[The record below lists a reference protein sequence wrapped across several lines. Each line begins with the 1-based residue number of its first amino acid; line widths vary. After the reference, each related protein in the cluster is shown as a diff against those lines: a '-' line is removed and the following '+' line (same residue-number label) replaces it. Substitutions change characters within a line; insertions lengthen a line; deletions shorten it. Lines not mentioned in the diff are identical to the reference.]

1 MREIF
6 SRSHPGPIGLDIG
19 TESVRLLQLTQIA
32 GNLRVQAAGQWHFPE
47 GLSSPG
53 ADPDAR
59 TAQAAEGI
67 RQLLKKNAF
76 RGHDVVSCLR
86 TEQLA
91 IRNVR
96 LPRMNEAE
104 LERAVMFEASE
115 RLGFEVAPDRVY
127 FVNAGEIRTGAE
139 AAQEV
144 LLMGVPAQVMQDH
157 LALLEAA
164 RLRPQHIDSEP
175 AALLRAC
182 ERFMRRAQE
191 EEQMVVV
198 LDIGHSSTRV
208 VVARGQTPLLI
219 KTVDIAGRKFN
230 ESVARELNLP
240 YAEAAHIR
248 RRGGTGTDWP
258 VIDAIRPHAEAL
270 AGEVGLC
277 LRYCSVTFRGL
288 RPSRLIA
295 TGGEAYDVS
304 LLKLLGEQLS
314 CECVLGEPL
323 RGVDLHHASFGGDRR
338 GTLTEWAVAT
348 GLALRDMPC
357 SAQKEAENYET
368 RRIPA

>member
-6 SRSHPGPIGLDIG
+6 SRSRPGPIGLDVG
-19 TESVRLLQLTQIA
+19 TENVRLLQLTQVA
-32 GNLRVQAAGQWHFPE
+32 GNLRVQAAGQWQFPE

-53 ADPDAR
+53 ADPVAR
-59 TAQAAEGI
+59 ASQAGDGI
-67 RQLLKKNAF
+67 RQLLRKNAF
-76 RGHDVVSCLR
+76 RGRDVISCLR

-96 LPRMNEAE
+96 LPRMHQAE
-104 LERAVMFEASE
+104 LERAMMYEAQE
-115 RLGFEVAPDRVY
+115 RLGFEVTPDRVY
-127 FVNAGEIRTGAE
+127 YVSAGEIRTGAE

-144 LLMGVPAQVMQDH
+144 LLMGVPAQAVQDH
-157 LALLEAA
+157 VALLEAA
-164 RLRPQHIDSEP
+164 RLRPRHIDSEP
-175 AALLRAC
+175 TALLRAY
-182 ERFMRRAQE
+182 ERCMRRIQD

-198 LDIGHSSTRV
+198 LDIGYSSTRV

-219 KTVDIAGRKFN
+219 KTIDIAGRKFN

-248 RRGGTGTDWP
+248 RRGGAGTDWP

-304 LLKLLGEQLS
+304 LLKLLGEQLN

-323 RGVDLHHASFGGDRR
+323 RGMDLHQAGFDGDRR
-338 GTLTEWAVAT
+338 GTLTEWSVAT